1 MKVYQSKYQKILV
14 NEAAVNEEQFITQYN
29 EFFEEFLRYRNIS
42 KMNIYQVID
51 LSNFSISSNAV
62 VIERLLKKRILP
74 PFRFLTCRN

>member
-14 NEAAVNEEQFITQYN
+14 NEAAVNEEQFIGQYN
-29 EFFEEFLRYRNIS
+29 KFFEEFLRYRNIS

-62 VIERLLKKRILP
+62 AIERLLKKRTLP